1 MVNDASAL
9 ARCHRFS
16 PGMSYFFAPGIVGAR
31 DGLCVV
37 ARDLENSDNH
47 ATPW

>member
-1 MVNDASAL
+1 MPQRWRDVIGFPL
-9 ARCHRFS
+9 GCHI
-16 PGMSYFFAPGIVGAR
+16 FFAPGIVGAR